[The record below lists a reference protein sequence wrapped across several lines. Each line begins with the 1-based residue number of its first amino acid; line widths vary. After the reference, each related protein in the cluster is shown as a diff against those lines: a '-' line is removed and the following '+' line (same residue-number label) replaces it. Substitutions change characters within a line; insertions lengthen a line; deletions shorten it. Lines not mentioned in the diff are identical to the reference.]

1 MTIKIATTPSLLSV
15 EATHDQTAVGI
26 AFAPNTDAKSDR
38 LPLPDIR
45 QPTEADPVPPVATT
59 MAVETPSSGPETA
72 DRTID
77 ESTRNTLDPSPRK
90 VAHRRWQNSNA
101 KLIAD
106 DPRRHAKVR
115 SEKTNAVNN
124 EHENTAR
131 NVFHCRQDALGTMLR
146 SLDLSPRSRSSLSQ
160 GDVVAFAA
168 ISFRTPDIAS
178 MTGLAAPPMPCR
190 WVR

>member
-1 MTIKIATTPSLLSV
+1 MPRTIWFALFCVAVLGALMTIKIATTPSLLAV
-15 EATHDQTAVGI
+15 ATPHDQTAMEV
-26 AFAPNTDAKSDR
+26 AFAPNAEAKSDR

-45 QPTEADPVPPVATT
+45 QATESDPVPPLA
-59 MAVETPSSGPETA
+59 MAVETPSSSPDTS
-72 DRTID
+72 DRATD

-106 DPRRHAKVR
+106 DPPRRHAKVR
-115 SEKTNAVNN
+115 SEKTNADNN

-146 SLDLSPRSRSSLSQ
+146 SLDLSPRCRS
-160 GDVVAFAA
+160 
-168 ISFRTPDIAS
+168 
-178 MTGLAAPPMPCR
+178 
-190 WVR
+190 